1 MPARPSGRRSA
12 EAIRPAS
19 RAAAARAPRRPS
31 VRMSLHDLPTR
42 PLAAPPRRDL
52 SRVRALVIDE
62 NNAARKVMRDLL
74 TGMGIGQVLQ
84 STDPV
89 RAIRQIEQDRFGL
102 VLCEW
107 RFHSPVSGGQV
118 LEYLRTRRLLAPA
131 AAFVLVSSEA
141 NRAMLAAAQEWSPD
155 GFILKPLTPA
165 SLTPRI
171 EAALRRR
178 AEFAG
183 IHEAADRSDWA
194 TVLTRLDQV
203 VAQSGGPTLET
214 LRWQAQALLELERHA
229 EAAAVC
235 RHALSIKPGLA
246 WAELGLARID
256 RAAGRIDGAFERART
271 IARANPYFGGAYDLM
286 IAIHQERGEIAE
298 ATAVAQLALK
308 QLATAQRARTLG
320 EVAYAAGE
328 LELAEQTYA
337 DLVRRNG
344 ASPTRN
350 GLDLG
355 MLGQV
360 LVAQG
365 EPEKALQLLA
375 DSQGELAGDLQS
387 QAMAASVAAQ
397 AHVAR
402 GDTGAAESSA
412 RRALE
417 LAGAT
422 EGLNDKVALLVA
434 QGAFRAGLRG
444 EGEALL
450 AQAVKDRAAPD
461 PFARKVLGD
470 VGLAPTAPDPQADAE
485 RARTI
490 SAGDTPVSEQI
501 QQAYSHLHAARF
513 DDAVRCA
520 DLARAKLP
528 ENPMVLMTTV
538 QAHLLR
544 MRARGYDVDS
554 ARLVRRC
561 LVEID
566 RQIAGED
573 RVFPFQ

>member
-1 MPARPSGRRSA
+1 
-12 EAIRPAS
+12 
-19 RAAAARAPRRPS
+19 
-31 VRMSLHDLPTR
+31 MSFPDLTTR
-42 PLAAPPRRDL
+42 TLAVPPRRDF

-89 RAIRQIEQDRFGL
+89 RAIRQIEQERFGL

-107 RFHSPVSGGQV
+107 RFHSPVNGGQV
-118 LEYLRTRRLLAPA
+118 LEYLRTRRLLAPG

-141 NRAMLAAAQEWSPD
+141 SRPMLAAAQEWSPD

-165 SLTPRI
+165 ALTPRI

-183 IHEAADRSDWA
+183 IHEAAERADWSA
-194 TVLTRLDQV
+194 VLVRLEKV
-203 VAQSGGPTLET
+203 VAHAGGPTLET
-214 LRWQAQALLELERHA
+214 LRWQAQALLELGRHD

-235 RHALSIKPGLA
+235 RQALSMKDGLP

-256 RAAGRIDGAFERART
+256 RAAGRIDGAFERARAV
-271 IARANPYFGGAYDLM
+271 ARANPYFGGAYDLM
-286 IAIHQERGEIAE
+286 IAIHQERGEAAE
-298 ATAVAQLALK
+298 ATAVAQAALK

-337 DLVRRNG
+337 DLVRRNS
-344 ASPTRN
+344 ASPTRS
-350 GLDLG
+350 GLDVG

-365 EPEKALQLLA
+365 EADKALQLLS
-375 DSQGELAGDLQS
+375 DSQGELAGDVQS
-387 QAMAASVAAQ
+387 QAVAASVAAQ
-397 AHVAR
+397 AHVVR
-402 GDTGAAESSA
+402 GDADAAEANA
-412 RRALE
+412 RRAIE

-422 EGLNDKVALLVA
+422 ETVDEKVALLVA

-444 EGEALL
+444 EGEALV
-450 AQAVKDRAAPD
+450 AQAVKDASAPS
-461 PFARKVLGD
+461 PFALKVMGD
-470 VGLAPTAPDPQADAE
+470 VGLAPAALDPGASAE
-485 RARTI
+485 RAREVA
-490 SAGDTPVSEQI
+490 AGDTPVADDI
-501 QQAYSHLHAARF
+501 QQALAHLHAARF
-513 DDAVRCA
+513 DEAVRCA
-520 DLARAKLP
+520 DQAREKLP
-528 ENPMVLMTTV
+528 GNPMVLMTTV

-544 MRARGYDVDS
+544 MRARGYDLDS

-566 RQIAGED
+566 RQIPGDD
-573 RVFPFQ
+573 RVFPFK

>member
-1 MPARPSGRRSA
+1 
-12 EAIRPAS
+12 
-19 RAAAARAPRRPS
+19 
-31 VRMSLHDLPTR
+31 MSFPDLSTR
-42 PLAAPPRRDL
+42 TLAVPPRRDF

-89 RAIRQIEQDRFGL
+89 RAIKQIEQERFGL

-107 RFHSPVSGGQV
+107 RFHSPVNGGQV
-118 LEYLRTRRLLAPA
+118 LEYLRTRRLLAPG

-141 NRAMLAAAQEWSPD
+141 SRPMLAAAQEWSPD

-165 SLTPRI
+165 ALTPRI
-171 EAALRRR
+171 EGALRRR

-183 IHEAADRSDWA
+183 IHEAADRGDWQA
-194 TVLTRLDQV
+194 LLVRLEKV
-203 VAQSGGPTLET
+203 VAHAGGPTLET
-214 LRWQAQALLELERHA
+214 LRWQSQALLELSRHD
-229 EAAAVC
+229 EAAEVC
-235 RHALSIKPGLA
+235 RQALAMKEALP

-256 RAAGRIDGAFERART
+256 RAAGRIDGAFERARA

-286 IAIHQERGEIAE
+286 ISIHQERGEAAE
-298 ATAVAQLALK
+298 ATAVAQAALK

-320 EVAYAAGE
+320 EVAYASGE

-337 DLVRRNG
+337 DLVRRNS
-344 ASPTRN
+344 ASPTRS
-350 GLDLG
+350 GLDVG

-365 EPEKALQLLA
+365 EAGKALQLLS
-375 DSQGELAGDLQS
+375 DSQGELAGDVRS
-387 QAMAASVAAQ
+387 QAVAASVAAQ
-397 AHVAR
+397 AHVVR
-402 GDTGAAESSA
+402 GDAEAAEANA
-412 RRALE
+412 RRAIE

-422 EGLNDKVALLVA
+422 EAIDEKVALLVA

-444 EGEALL
+444 EGEALV
-450 AQAVKDRAAPD
+450 AQAVRDPSAPS
-461 PFARKVLGD
+461 PFALKVLGD
-470 VGLAPTAPDPQADAE
+470 VGLAPAALDPRASAE
-485 RARTI
+485 RAREVA
-490 SAGDTPVSEQI
+490 AGDTPVADDI
-501 QQAYSHLHAARF
+501 QQALAHLHAARF

-520 DLARAKLP
+520 DVAREKLP
-528 ENPMVLMTTV
+528 GNPMVLVTTV

-544 MRARGYDVDS
+544 MRARGYDIDS
-554 ARLVRRC
+554 ARLVRKC

-566 RQIAGED
+566 RQIPGDE
-573 RVFPFQ
+573 RVFPFK